1 MIKYITTLFI
11 GMSLIAHAQ
20 TTPWQGKF
28 EQLGQILPTPNEF
41 RTGSGSPGPEYW
53 QQQADYVITAEL
65 NDENQS
71 ITGAE
76 TITYHNN
83 SPDVLTYLWLQLD
96 QNLFDAESNTGKTNN
111 TSIQD
116 SMTTKQIA
124 GDLDLYDFDGGYK
137 IKSVKDVTGNDL
149 KHFVNATMMRIDL
162 PKPLKRGEA
171 YSFKIEWSYNIND
184 RMKVGGRSGLEYFPE
199 DKNYVYTI
207 AQWFP
212 RMCVYDDLEGWQH
225 KQFLGRSEFA
235 TVFGNYKVKIT
246 TPADHIMAA
255 TGVLQNPKDVLTAEQ
270 IARYEKAKTSFDAPV
285 IIATQQEAIQR
296 EKSKSKEKKTW
307 EFHAEDVRDFAFA
320 TSRKFIWDAQ
330 AVKIGNNTPLAMSFY
345 PKEGNP
351 LWERESTKAVKNT
364 LVTYS
369 KFTIDYP
376 YPVAISVHAAS
387 IGMEYPMICFNF
399 GRPNKDGSYSD
410 NTKWRMI
417 GVIVHEVG
425 HNFFPMIINNDERE
439 TTWMDEGVNSFVQYL
454 TQVENYKDMPARRGH
469 AQGIV
474 PYMKG
479 DKSTM
484 RPLMTSGEQV
494 VQIGNEQYNK
504 AATALNILREAVMG
518 PELFD
523 HAFKEYAQRWAF
535 KHPKPSDF
543 FRTMEDA
550 SAFDLDWFWR
560 GWFYTTD
567 HVDVSVDQVRWLKLR
582 EDNQNLESKSKR
594 VTTGDLA
601 SGNSGNASKD
611 FSNGPEPF
619 SLIETD
625 GRLYGEFLSR
635 IDDKAVINKMKG
647 KNFYEV
653 TLSNKGGLVMPVIIQ
668 WSYKDGTKEIE
679 HLPAEIWRTNEQR
692 ITKVFVKDKEVAS
705 IVIDPLEETA
715 DIDTHNNMFPKVE
728 QPSRFDQ
735 FRKN

>member
-137 IKSVKDVTGNDL
+137 IKSVKDVNGNDL
-149 KHFVNATMMRIDL
+149 KHFVNATMMRVDL